1 LLATQPI
8 RVYVFIEYRGAAM
21 MSFLVA
27 VRNFIVLLVL
37 AWLGY
42 EAVQEDT
49 SEERE
54 DAARAAIS
62 VLSH

>member
-1 LLATQPI
+1 M
-8 RVYVFIEYRGAAM
+8 YVFIEYRGVAM

>member
-1 LLATQPI
+1 M
-8 RVYVFIEYRGAAM
+8 FIEYRGAAM